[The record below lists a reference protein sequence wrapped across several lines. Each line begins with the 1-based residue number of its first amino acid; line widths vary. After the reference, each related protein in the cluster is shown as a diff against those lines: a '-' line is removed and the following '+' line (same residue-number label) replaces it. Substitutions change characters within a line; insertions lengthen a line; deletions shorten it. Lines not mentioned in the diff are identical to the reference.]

1 MSQYCDDVRSLLQFG
16 LQIQCNA
23 NQNLKCVEVYVYVCD
38 FKILAKAPEKEHGSP
53 KKMVWVSAQ

>member
-1 MSQYCDDVRSLLQFG
+1 MSQYCKDVRSLLQFG

-23 NQNLKCVEVYVYVCD
+23 NQNLKCVEVYVCD

-53 KKMVWVSAQ
+53 KKTV